1 MLAVRPETSDDHAVI
16 AAITEAAFGRPVEAR
31 MIEAVRDSDGFVPDL
46 SLVADENGE
55 IVGHVLL
62 SYVSLED
69 GRRLLALGPI
79 AVRTDRQGEGIG
91 GTLVRAGLA
100 AADERGE
107 PLVLLLGHPAYY
119 PRFGFT
125 SASAM
130 GLLPPDPGML
140 DAAWMVYPLRAYTPD
155 LRGRVVFPPAFPDE

>member
-1 MLAVRPETSDDHAVI
+1 MLTIRPEASADHGAI
-16 AAITEAAFGRPVEAR
+16 ATITERAFGRPVEAR
-31 MIEAVRDSDGFVPDL
+31 MIEDVRESDGYVPEL
-46 SLVADENGE
+46 SMVAEENGE
-55 IVGHVLL
+55 LVGHVLL
-62 SYVSLED
+62 SYVGLED

-79 AVRTDRQGEGIG
+79 AVRPDRQGKGIG
-91 GTLVRAGLA
+91 GSLVRAGLA

-107 PLVLLLGHPAYY
+107 PLVLLLGHPTYY

-130 GLLPPDPGML
+130 GLFPPDPGML